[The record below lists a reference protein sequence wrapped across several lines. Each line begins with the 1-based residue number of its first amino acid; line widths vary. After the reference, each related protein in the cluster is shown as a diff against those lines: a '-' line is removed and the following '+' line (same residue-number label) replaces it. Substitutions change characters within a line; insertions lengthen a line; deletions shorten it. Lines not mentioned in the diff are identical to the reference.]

1 MCWNVGTSGGPICVS
16 PPVVLAPK
24 LTAIIDADRQSHA
37 SMETSILPNIHELV
51 LGAPHGELATKQL
64 ALKHVSLRE
73 ILRRRYRVPDLQP
86 IIRHHVTLPVSRRT

>member
-1 MCWNVGTSGGPICVS
+1 MCGYVGASGGPICVS

-37 SMETSILPNIHELV
+37 PMETSILPNIYELV

-64 ALKHVSLRE
+64 ALKYVPLRE
-73 ILRRRYRVPDLQP
+73 VLCCRYRVPEFLP
-86 IIRHHVTLPVSRRT
+86 NIGHHITLPVSRRR